1 MKNRTLTVGLAW
13 HSISSDNLGVG
24 ALTLSQMALI
34 SKAADKNGLKVD
46 FVVIGTRGDTP
57 YPITDFELKQTT
69 EFAARAFKAGD
80 FSAVKAFWQC
90 DIVFDIGEGDSYADI
105 YGFSRITRQVLT
117 KALTKLAGKPLI
129 LSPQTIGPFHTAKG
143 RFMGKLGMQFADR
156 IYSRDH
162 LSSTYVRE
170 LGFEH
175 KLSEVID
182 VAFALPFQQQA
193 KSANI
198 TRVGINVS
206 GLLMHDGPQ
215 FKLTVDYP
223 TLIKK
228 AISYFTRLPGVE
240 VHLVSHVICDAHENE
255 DDLRACAR
263 LGEQF
268 PSAKLAPRFSTP
280 SEAKSYI
287 SGMDFF
293 TGARMHACIGAF
305 SAGVPVV
312 PMAYSR
318 KFNGLFTSLGY
329 DAVMDCLKLSTDEAY
344 DTLLQQWQRRSELT
358 HKVAEGNLIAQQ
370 KLNMYIDE
378 VASRLPN
385 PSAA

>member
-1 MKNRTLTVGLAW
+1 MNNRKLTVGLAW

-34 SKAADKNGLKVD
+34 TKAASQAGREVE
-46 FVVIGTRGDTP
+46 FVIIGTRGDTP
-57 YPITDFELKQTT
+57 YPITDFKLRQTT
-69 EFAARAFKAGD
+69 EFAARALKAGD

-117 KALTKLAGKPLI
+117 KILSKLAGKTLI
-129 LSPQTIGPFHTAKG
+129 LSPQTIGPFHTGKG
-143 RFMGKLGMQFADR
+143 RFMGKLGMRMADK
-156 IYSRDH
+156 IYARDH
-162 LSSTYVRE
+162 LSSTYTRE
-170 LGFEH
+170 LGFGS
-175 KLSEVID
+175 KLTEVID
-182 VAFALPFQQQA
+182 VAFALPFEQQP
-193 KSANI
+193 KSDSL

-223 TLIKK
+223 ALVRK
-228 AISYFTRLPGVE
+228 AIAYFAAQPGVE

-263 LGEQF
+263 LAHEF
-268 PSAKLAPRFSTP
+268 PQVKVAPRFRTP

-287 SGMDFF
+287 SSLDFF

-305 SAGVPVV
+305 SAGVTVV

-329 DAVMDCLKLSTDEAY
+329 EAVLDCLKLDTEQAYAFLLAQWAQRDELA
-344 DTLLQQWQRRSELT
+344 LRVE
-358 HKVAEGNLIAQQ
+358 AGNAMAQA
-370 KLNMYIDE
+370 KLNRY
-378 VASRLPN
+378 VADIVKMLP
-385 PSAA
+385 A

>member
-34 SKAADKNGLKVD
+34 SKAAEQLGRQVE
-46 FVVIGTRGDTP
+46 FVIIGTRGDTP
-57 YPITDFELKQTT
+57 YPITDFKLKQTT
-69 EFAARAFKAGD
+69 EFAVRAFKTGD
-80 FSAVKAFWQC
+80 FSAIKAFWQC

-117 KALTKLAGKPLI
+117 KALSKLAGNTLI
-129 LSPQTIGPFHTAKG
+129 LSPQTIGPFHTGKG
-143 RFMGKLGMQFADR
+143 RFMGKLGMRFADR
-156 IYSRDH
+156 IYARDH

-182 VAFALPFQQQA
+182 VAFALPFQPQP
-193 KSANI
+193 KANNV

-206 GLLMHDGPQ
+206 GLMMHDGPQ
-215 FKLTVDYP
+215 FKLALDYP
-223 TLIKK
+223 KLIKK
-228 AISYFTRLPGVE
+228 AIAYFTSLPNVE

-263 LGEQF
+263 LAEKF
-268 PSAKLAPRFSTP
+268 PDVKLAPRFRTP
-280 SEAKSYI
+280 SQAKSYI
-287 SGMDFF
+287 SGLDFF

-305 SAGVPVV
+305 SSGVTVV

-329 DAVMDCLKLSTDEAY
+329 DAVLDCLKLDTDQAY
-344 DTLLQQWQRRSELT
+344 EFLIAKWQQRAELAP
-358 HKVAEGNLIAQQ
+358 KVAEGNAIAQQ
-370 KLNMYIDE
+370 KLNRY
-378 VASRLPN
+378 VADIVTMLP
-385 PSAA
+385 A